1 MTIQQQNEAMKA
13 LLDRLEKSVYSPPS
27 KDVEHWGDYGVHMLA
42 ARSQSIV
49 DDYRALGSRWEQ
61 ELSDEIQQQNKAMKA
76 LLDRLSESK
85 PRGDAGV
92 LMFVCSR
99 EEIVRDYRK
108 LHASW
113 TENKE
118 VSRLDE

>member
-27 KDVEHWGDYGVHMLA
+27 KDIEHWGDYGVHMLV
-42 ARSQSIV
+42 ARSQSVV
-49 DDYRALGSRWEQ
+49 DDYRALRNQ
-61 ELSDEIQQQNKAMKA
+61 
-76 LLDRLSESK
+76 
-85 PRGDAGV
+85 
-92 LMFVCSR
+92 
-99 EEIVRDYRK
+99 
-108 LHASW
+108 W